1 VSKSQNR
8 FEVAI
13 VGAGP
18 AGLACGAMLRRR
30 GVQSVLLEKSE
41 QVGSTWRRHYDRL
54 HLHTV
59 RWMSDL
65 PGHRMP
71 RRHGRWVSR
80 DSFVQYLESYADI
93 HGLDV
98 RLGQEVEEIQRGD
111 GEWEVVTAD
120 GPIGAGAVVVATGL
134 NRRPFVPDWAGI
146 ESFQGDLCHSSEY
159 RNPGRYRGRSVLVVG
174 CGNSG
179 AEIATDLAEGGA
191 GRVRLSMRTSPH
203 VIPREMFG
211 MPGQLSGILVRQ
223 LPRRLADAY
232 AGAFERFAFGDLS
245 KYGVSPPARG
255 AYTQVVRDGVV
266 PIVDV
271 GFVEAL
277 KAGGIEPVAGVAGFR
292 GEEVELEGG
301 GRVRPDAVIA
311 ATGYSSGLG
320 ELVGSL
326 GVLGERELPA
336 RYAGR
341 SPRGAEGLFFVGF
354 TQPITGNLFEIRN
367 EARQVAGAVTSLLG
381 ERAGAA

>member
-1 VSKSQNR
+1 
-8 FEVAI
+8 
-13 VGAGP
+13 
-18 AGLACGAMLRRR
+18 MLRRR

-41 QVGSTWRRHYDRL
+41 QVGATWRRHYDRL

-80 DSFVQYLESYADI
+80 DSFVQYLERYADI

-98 RLGQEVEEIQRGD
+98 RLGQEVKEIRRGGD
-111 GEWEVVTAD
+111 GWEVVTAE
-120 GPIGAGAVVVATGL
+120 GSIATRAVVVATGL
-134 NRRPFVPDWAGI
+134 NRKPYIPDWAGI
-146 ESFQGDLCHSSEY
+146 ESFEADLCHSSEY
-159 RNPGRYRGRSVLVVG
+159 RNPRSYRGRSILVVG

-191 GRVRLSMRTSPH
+191 ARVRLAMRTSPH

-211 MPGQLSGILVRQ
+211 MPGQLSGLMVRQ

-232 AGAFERFAFGDLS
+232 AGTFERFAFGDLS
-245 KYGVSPPARG
+245 KYGVSPPPRG

-271 GFVEAL
+271 GFIDAL
-277 KAGGIEPVAGVAGFR
+277 KAGRIEPVAGVAGLS

-301 GRVRPDAVIA
+301 ERVRVDSVIA
-311 ATGYSSGLG
+311 ATGYSSGLT
-320 ELVGSL
+320 ELIGPL
-326 GVLGERELPA
+326 GVLGERELPE
-336 RYAGR
+336 RCGGR

-354 TQPITGNLFEIRN
+354 TQPVTGNLFEIRN
-367 EARQVAGAVTSLLG
+367 EARQVAGAVASLLG
-381 ERAGAA
+381 ERAGIG